1 MGDMMTDYE
10 KYVYNIWD
18 RLGFHEGE
26 TGWVIVITPN
36 YYDEPLG
43 DNSPY
48 GELLLT
54 EEEVEELGLENIF
67 EGYDM
72 WNRETGDIDIDTLIS
87 QYKVSDDILEKL
99 MTIIKT
105 GPHKMDWAL

>member
-1 MGDMMTDYE
+1 MKTLE

-18 RLGFHEGE
+18 RLGFHEGK

-36 YYDEPLG
+36 YYDDSSV
-43 DNSPY
+43 DNYPY

-54 EEEVEELGLENIF
+54 ETEVEELGLENIF
-67 EGYDM
+67 GNYDM
-72 WNRETGDIDIDTLIS
+72 WDRETGDIDIDTLVN

-99 MTIIKT
+99 DTIIKT
-105 GPHKMDWAL
+105 GPHENDWAL